1 MSSNYKEILDQANK
15 EKQRQAMEASN
26 PASIQANKDDLVNL
40 CVRVPKTWRTSIKA
54 KAVQNDLTLEKL
66 VMEAVNQY
74 VEQQGW

>member
-26 PASIQANKDDLVNL
+26 PASIQASKDDLVNL
-40 CVRVPKTWRTSIKA
+40 CVRVPKPWRTAIKA